1 MASEVTVG
9 IDIGT
14 TSVKA
19 VAVDGDGRVLARPAS
34 PTRSRPDT
42 PANWPTM
49 PASPGDDGV
58 LKALDRGDGRTST
71 CGR

>member
-19 VAVDGDGRVLARPAS
+19 VAADGDGRVLARS
-34 PTRSRPDT
+34 RVTRPLLARHAGELAHDARS
-42 PANWPTM
+42 
-49 PASPGDDGV
+49 
-58 LKALDRGDGRTST
+58 
-71 CGR
+71 